1 MRGGGG
7 VTHCTLSYLFTFLPS
22 ILSASSESG
31 AYFAGVS
38 LSPGILRREEMAAFR
53 LPSIFFPYVIKIIC
67 TGNTFNTFLRFL
79 NPSASISAS
88 HLQSGHIF
96 RHFTKVFFCP

>member
-1 MRGGGG
+1 MNLDWGIISNTKPDQGYSQTTYEGGGG

-67 TGNTFNTFLRFL
+67 TGNTFNTF
-79 NPSASISAS
+79 
-88 HLQSGHIF
+88 
-96 RHFTKVFFCP
+96 